1 MTATPVSA
9 GPGDLDLAQEML
21 EHFEHIEIQFNQ
33 IREGLA
39 HAHRLV
45 TLGTIASVIAHE
57 YNNILTPIISYAQ
70 LALANPDDRELMT
83 KALGQALSG
92 AERVAQISSSLLGFA
107 REQDG
112 SHCASLPKAVEDTI
126 ACLARDPARDGIEM
140 TVDVPYVGVAMS
152 PLNLQ
157 QVLLNLVLNA
167 RKAMGGTGGSLQ
179 ILGRVETDRVLVD
192 VVDSGPGIPD
202 QIMDRLFEPFVTHRP
217 DTSEDPVAQKGTG
230 LGLCICRNLLSAAGG
245 SITAENS
252 AAQSANGA
260 GGGTGATFHL
270 SIPLAD
276 GPIDST

>member
-1 MTATPVSA
+1 MTATPASSR
-9 GPGDLDLAQEML
+9 PGDLALAQEML
-21 EHFEHIEIQFNQ
+21 EHFEHIEVQFNQ

-45 TLGTIASVIAHE
+45 TLGTIASMIVHE
-57 YNNILTPIISYAQ
+57 YSNILTPIISYTQ
-70 LALANPDDRELMT
+70 MALANPDDRELTT

-112 SHCASLPKAVEDTI
+112 SHCALLTKAVEDTI
-126 ACLARDPARDGIEM
+126 ACLARDPARDGIEL

-157 QVLLNLVLNA
+157 QVLLNLILNA
-167 RKAMGGTGGSLQ
+167 RKAMGSTGGRLQ
-179 ILGRVETDRVLVD
+179 ISGRVETDRVLVD

-217 DTSEDPVAQKGTG
+217 DTSEDPVSQKGTG

-245 SITAENS
+245 SITAENR
-252 AAQSANGA
+252 AAQSENGA
-260 GGGTGATFHL
+260 GGGAGATFHL

-276 GPIDST
+276 GLIDST